1 MFLRHL
7 HWIAAATLLAGTAF
21 SQSIGPRRYEA
32 TDKDRIRQAAA
43 RQLPSLQSRLD
54 LPVAQSLGPVL
65 PEQWQAVPEL
75 RGLSAAGLHRKLNE
89 PLPLTGRW
97 QATATGKRAWSA
109 AIHSPGAAALRV
121 HFSNF
126 QAGAGRVWVH
136 SGQPESG
143 EIGGPYTGAGWAGD
157 GDFWSDFVTGDTIVI
172 EYEPADAASTEIP
185 FTAGEVSHLAPEA
198 TADPRAAALSCH
210 QDAVCFPE
218 WADTGRAIAR
228 ILFESEGAT
237 YSCTGTLLNTR
248 QSSNIPYFL
257 TADHCIPNQTVARTL
272 QAFWFYQASSCNGPA
287 PSTRDLPRSLG
298 ATYLAGGALEEGDFT
313 LLRLNSVP
321 SGVVFSGWTADQVA
335 LDAPL
340 VGVHHPAGDYRRLS
354 QGRRAPDSTLAR
366 GIVRDRFYSVQWIA
380 GRTEGGS
387 SGSGLFSEPGRLVGT
402 LFGGYRPPT
411 GQTKCDVNPDY
422 SFYGRFAT
430 AYPTLRE
437 FLEDRATTTPPP
449 SSGTATPTTLQ
460 PGQPANFQVGPVSN
474 PTLLNS
480 PASLYR
486 VTVPEG
492 ATRLQIR
499 LTTQTAGADID
510 LYARFEQAP
519 EVSNGRVVAD
529 HTSATAGGDETITIT
544 PQSSPALRPGT
555 YVIALALFTRNVTVD
570 GSLSVTIE
578 TAASSPSQ
586 PVRLT
591 SGEPR
596 AFRFDAVS
604 RPTLMNGPGS
614 LFEITV
620 PANASR
626 LTVRLATTTPGVD
639 VDLYLRFNQPP
650 VVEGSNVTADHRS
663 EGATGDEQII
673 VTPTSSPVLRTGTY
687 TIALAVFTPG
697 VAVEGTVTAII
708 ETNGVNPPPPSQTLV
723 NGQPQPFTLS
733 PVSQPT
739 LFNATGSLYQVVVP
753 DGVSRLT
760 IRLTTETP
768 NVDIDL
774 YARFGEAP
782 GLDSGRVVADF
793 RSISQTGDEE
803 IVISSTTTPA
813 IRPGTYYIALALFT
827 TGITA
832 RGQIV
837 ATLDTPTGPVRLTSG
852 QPRDFRFPAVN
863 TPTLMNAP
871 SSMFQIIVPEG
882 ARSLQVKLNTN
893 TPNADVDLYIRRDG
907 APTIANGRVQADHS
921 SEGETGVESITI
933 TAASAPPLQP
943 GVYTVALLVFT
954 RGVAVEGTVEAILEA
969 NAPVAPT
976 EPRNLTSGEPAQ
988 FALPSVGEPTLYH
1001 GVYSYRIEVPEGATR
1016 LQVRAVAADPAVDID
1031 LFLRR
1036 GADVDLQDG
1045 DVVADYSSQTETGN
1059 ESITVTTGSTPVL
1072 QPGVYYASLA
1082 LFTTGVPAS
1091 GTIVATVERSGAP
1104 PLVGR
1109 ALQPGQAIEWTI
1121 PAVSTPTLFNR
1132 DDSLFRIEVPA
1143 EASALRL
1150 ELQTTPGAVDV
1161 DLYVRY
1167 QVPPAVQNG
1176 AVVADHRA
1184 IGATGNEQLT
1194 INRSSRPV
1202 LRPGVYY
1209 IALASFTTGAEAA
1222 VRLTASLDYGEST
1235 AIAAPEQLR
1244 KSKPAVRESGASE
1257 KPILVPE

>member
-1 MFLRHL
+1 MFSRHL
-7 HWIAAATLLAGTAF
+7 PWIAAATLLAGAAF
-21 SQSIGPRRYEA
+21 SQSVGPRRYAAPE
-32 TDKDRIRQAAA
+32 KDRIRQAAA

-54 LPVAQSLGPVL
+54 VPIAQSLGPVPL
-65 PEQWQAVPEL
+65 EQWQAVPEL
-75 RGLSAAGLHRKLNE
+75 RGLTASGLHRKLNE
-89 PLPLTGRW
+89 PLQVAGRW
-97 QATATGKRAWSA
+97 QDTSSGRRVWSA
-109 AIHSPGAAALRV
+109 AVHSPGAAALRV
-121 HFSNF
+121 HFSSF

-136 SGQPESG
+136 SGQPEPG
-143 EIGGPYTGAGWAGD
+143 EIGGPYTAAGWTGD
-157 GDFWSDFVTGDTIVI
+157 GDFWSDLVTGDTIVI
-172 EYEPADAASTEIP
+172 EYEPAAAASTEIP
-185 FTAGEVSHLAPEA
+185 FTVAEVSHLAGEA

-210 QDAVCFPE
+210 QDAACFPE

-257 TADHCIPNQTVARTL
+257 TADHCIPNQTVARTV
-272 QAFWFYQASSCNGPA
+272 QAFWFYQAGQCNGPA

-298 ATYLAGGALEEGDFT
+298 ATYLTGGTLEEGDFT
-313 LLRLNSVP
+313 LLRLNSIP
-321 SGVVFSGWTADQVA
+321 DGVVFSGWSADAVA

-354 QGRRAPDSTLAR
+354 QGRRAPDATLAR

-449 SSGTATPTTLQ
+449 TPGAAAPTTLQ
-460 PGQPANFQVGPVSN
+460 PGQPASFQVGPVSN

-499 LTTQTAGADID
+499 LTTQTTGADID

-519 EVSNGRVVAD
+519 EVSGGRVVAD
-529 HTSATAGGDETITIT
+529 HSSATAGGDETIIIT

-570 GSLSVTIE
+570 GSLAVTIE
-578 TAASSPSQ
+578 TAAPSPTQ
-586 PVRLT
+586 PIRLT
-591 SGEPR
+591 SGEPV
-596 AFRFDAVS
+596 AFRFDAVT

-626 LTVRLATTTPGVD
+626 LTVRLATTTPGAD

-650 VVEGSNVTADHRS
+650 VVEGSNVAADHRS

-673 VTPTSSPVLRTGTY
+673 VTPTSSPVLRAGTY
-687 TIALAVFTPG
+687 TIALAIFTPG
-697 VAVEGTVTAII
+697 VAVEGSVTAIV
-708 ETNGVNPPPPSQTLV
+708 ETNGVNPPPSSQTLV
-723 NGQPQPFTLS
+723 NGQPQSFTLN

-739 LFNATGSLYQVVVP
+739 LFNATNSLYQVVVP
-753 DGVSRLT
+753 EGVSRLT
-760 IRLTTETP
+760 VRIATETP
-768 NVDIDL
+768 NADIDL

-782 GLDSGRVVADF
+782 GLEFGRVVADF
-793 RSISQTGDEE
+793 RSVSETGDEE

-832 RGQIV
+832 RGQIT
-837 ATLDTPTGPVRLTSG
+837 ATFDTPTGPVRLTSG
-852 QPRDFRFPAVN
+852 QPRDFRFAAVS

-871 SSMFQIIVPEG
+871 SSMFQITVPEG
-882 ARSLQVKLNTN
+882 ARSLQVKLNTA
-893 TPNADVDLYIRRDG
+893 TPNADIDLFVRRDG
-907 APTIANGRVQADHS
+907 APSIAGGRVQADYS
-921 SEGETGVESITI
+921 AQGETGVESITI
-933 TAASAPPLQP
+933 TAASEPPLQP

-954 RGVAVEGTVEAILEA
+954 RGVAVEGTVEAVLEA
-969 NAPVAPT
+969 APPDAPT
-976 EPRNLTSGEPAQ
+976 EPRNLTGGEPAQ
-988 FALPSVGEPTLYH
+988 FHLPSVAEPTLFH
-1001 GVYSYRIEVPEGATR
+1001 GAYSYRIEVPEGATR
-1016 LQVRAVAADPAVDID
+1016 LHVRAVAADPAVDID

-1036 GADVDLQDG
+1036 EADVELQDG
-1045 DVVADYSSQTETGN
+1045 DIVADFSSQTETGN
-1059 ESITVTTGSTPVL
+1059 ESITVTTGSTPAL
-1072 QPGVYYASLA
+1072 QPGVYYASIA
-1082 LFTTGVPAS
+1082 LFTTGVPAT
-1091 GTIVATVERSGAP
+1091 GTVVATVERSGAP

-1109 ALQPGQAIEWTI
+1109 ALQPGETVEWTV
-1121 PAVSTPTLFNR
+1121 PAVEVPTLFNR

-1143 EASALRL
+1143 EAGALRV
-1150 ELQTTPGAVDV
+1150 ELQTAPGAVDV
-1161 DLYVRY
+1161 DLYVRHE
-1167 QVPPAVQNG
+1167 VPPAVRNG

-1184 IGATGNEQLT
+1184 IGPTGNEQLT
-1194 INRSSRPV
+1194 INRSSRPA

-1209 IALASFTTGAEAA
+1209 IALASFTTGAEAT
-1222 VRLTASLDYGEST
+1222 VRLAAHFDYGESS
-1235 AIAAPEQLR
+1235 ALEQPEPLR
-1244 KSKPAVRESGASE
+1244 KSKPPVSE
-1257 KPILVPE
+1257 FGGLDKPVLAPE